1 MPFIVSRAGA
11 EGLTYE
17 QTRRRSMTTPT
28 RGVRN
33 QPDEDTWKDQV
44 RALALVLPPGA
55 VFSHDTA
62 AQLHKL
68 PLPTLDGTPL
78 DVTVA
83 SRSARGSR
91 HAVRWHYSKLPLRT
105 AHPGG
110 LPATDLARTW
120 LDLGSRLT
128 LEWQVAVTD
137 VVLQRIPATELHI
150 TGHRRGASTLA
161 AALKLADSRSRSP
174 RESLLRVNL
183 LIEGAPAPVVNL
195 DIVEQGV
202 WLATG
207 DLVWPEFRFIV
218 EYDGADH
225 APLKQRHKDANTR
238 ADLSAAGW
246 TVQPLT
252 AIHFRHVQRTV
263 TMILNRLRSKG
274 WTG

>member
-28 RGVRN
+28 RAFVIS
-33 QPDEDTWKDQV
+33 QTDTWKDQV

-83 SRSARGSR
+83 SRPRGDLGTR
-91 HAVRWHYSKLPLRT
+91 CVGTTQTPLRT

-128 LEWQVAVTD
+128 PSGRWRSLTSSSNGFPPLNCTSRDIDA
-137 VVLQRIPATELHI
+137 
-150 TGHRRGASTLA
+150 GHRLG
-161 AALKLADSRSRSP
+161 
-174 RESLLRVNL
+174 LR
-183 LIEGAPAPVVNL
+183 
-195 DIVEQGV
+195 
-202 WLATG
+202 
-207 DLVWPEFRFIV
+207 
-218 EYDGADH
+218 
-225 APLKQRHKDANTR
+225 
-238 ADLSAAGW
+238 
-246 TVQPLT
+246 
-252 AIHFRHVQRTV
+252 
-263 TMILNRLRSKG
+263 
-274 WTG
+274 

>member
-17 QTRRRSMTTPT
+17 QTRRRGLSAPT

-33 QPDEDTWKDQV
+33 QQDENAWEDHV
-44 RALALVLPPGA
+44 RALAMVLPTGA
-55 VFSHDTA
+55 VFSHCTA

-68 PLPTLDGTPL
+68 PLPSPDSKPL
-78 DVTVA
+78 DVTVG
-83 SRSARGSR
+83 SRAARGTR
-91 HAVRWHYSKLPLRT
+91 QAVRWHHSKLAMGTVYLNGIPV
-105 AHPGG
+105 
-110 LPATDLARTW
+110 TDLVRTW

-137 VVLQRIPATELHI
+137 VVLQRVPVAELHI
-150 TGHRRGASTLA
+150 PEHRRGAANLA
-161 AALKLADSRSRSP
+161 AAVRMSDSRSRSP

-183 LIEGAPAPVVNL
+183 ILQGAPPPCVNL
-195 DIVEQGV
+195 DIVEEGV

-218 EYDGADH
+218 EYDGIEH

-252 AIHFRHVQRTV
+252 AIHFQHMQRTV
-263 TMILNRLRSKG
+263 AMILNRLRSKG